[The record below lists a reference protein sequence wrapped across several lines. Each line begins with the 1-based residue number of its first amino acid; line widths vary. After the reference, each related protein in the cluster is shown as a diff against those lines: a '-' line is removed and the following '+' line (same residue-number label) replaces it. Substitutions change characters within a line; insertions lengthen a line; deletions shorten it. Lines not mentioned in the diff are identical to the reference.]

1 MAEAESP
8 TSPRSHRVWLV
19 YLVFFVGPLFLEPIP
34 AWLWAV
40 NGIALGFFLWL
51 YFTAYRVSGLALALC
66 VGGIFG
72 LGAALVALNPGAVCF
87 LIYAVAFLSR
97 AESPAA
103 AGAWLLALTAAAAA
117 LLWWLGLLVPLAGV
131 LIVMLTVGGLRIHSA
146 ELERKNREL
155 RRSRDEIE
163 QFARIAERE
172 RIRRD
177 LHDLLGHTLSVIVLK
192 SELAAKVAES
202 DPHRSV
208 EEVRDVERVSRNA
221 LADVRAAVSG
231 YRAQGL
237 SAELAN
243 ARRVLE
249 GAGVTVSSEV
259 DPVELTAVQESAV
272 SLTLREAVTNVVRHA
287 RATRCTIR
295 LHRKGERI
303 RLEIEDDGIGGALTE
318 GGGLAGMR
326 ARVSALGGSVV
337 HEGRAGWRLA
347 ISLPAD
353 AGSADGRIAPASATG
368 SP

>member
-1 MAEAESP
+1 M
-8 TSPRSHRVWLV
+8 
-19 YLVFFVGPLFLEPIP
+19 
-34 AWLWAV
+34 
-40 NGIALGFFLWL
+40 
-51 YFTAYRVSGLALALC
+51 
-66 VGGIFG
+66 
-72 LGAALVALNPGAVCF
+72 
-87 LIYAVAFLSR
+87 
-97 AESPAA
+97 
-103 AGAWLLALTAAAAA
+103 
-117 LLWWLGLLVPLAGV
+117 
-131 LIVMLTVGGLRIHSA
+131 
-146 ELERKNREL
+146 
-155 RRSRDEIE
+155 RRSRDESARL
-163 QFARIAERE
+163 ARIAERE

-237 SAELAN
+237 SGELAN
-243 ARRVLE
+243 ALRVLE

-272 SLTLREAVTNVVRHA
+272 SLALREAVTNVVRHA

-295 LHRKGERI
+295 LHREGERI